1 MAATDE
7 DLEARVAAL
16 EKMIAERPTREEVEE
31 IVDNSREEIHNA
43 ATEAI
48 NSVVEASKQSI
59 NELQQSA
66 TDSVQQAVES
76 IKGVPEKLNSIQQA
90 VESVRG
96 VPEKLDN
103 LAEKVNRLLGAY
115 DLGKWVAAIVLGGLG
130 YGIYHIS
137 DKLSDIIMLLGK
149 LADG

>member
-16 EKMIAERPTREEVEE
+16 EKMVAERPTREEVEE
-31 IVDNSREEIHNA
+31 ILENSREGIHDA
-43 ATEAI
+43 AVEAI
-48 NSVVEASKQSI
+48 NSVVEASKKSI
-59 NELQQSA
+59 NELQQA
-66 TDSVQQAVES
+66 GIDGIQQVADSVS
-76 IKGVPEKLNSIQQA
+76 GI
-90 VESVRG
+90 
-96 VPEKLDN
+96 PEKLDG
-103 LAEKVNRLLGAY
+103 LSEKVNRLLGAY

-137 DKLSDIIMLLGK
+137 DKLSDIITLLAK

>member
-7 DLEARVAAL
+7 DLEVRVAAL

-31 IVDNSREEIHNA
+31 IVEHSREEIHNV

-48 NSVVEASKQSI
+48 NSVVEASKTSI
-59 NELQQSA
+59 NELQQA
-66 TDSVQQAVES
+66 GIDGVQQVADSVGG
-76 IKGVPEKLNSIQQA
+76 I
-90 VESVRG
+90 
-96 VPEKLDN
+96 PEKLDS
-103 LAEKVNRLLGAY
+103 LSEKVNRLLGAY
-115 DLGKWVAAIVLGGLG
+115 DLGKWIAAIVLGGIG

-137 DKLSDIIMLLGK
+137 DKLSDIIALLGK

>member
-16 EKMIAERPTREEVEE
+16 EKMVAERPTREEVEE
-31 IVDNSREEIHNA
+31 ILENSREGIHDA
-43 ATEAI
+43 AAEAI
-48 NSVVEASKQSI
+48 NSVVEASKKSI
-59 NELQQSA
+59 NELQQA
-66 TDSVQQAVES
+66 GIDGIQQVADSVS
-76 IKGVPEKLNSIQQA
+76 GI
-90 VESVRG
+90 
-96 VPEKLDN
+96 PEKLDG
-103 LAEKVNRLLGAY
+103 LSEKVNRLLGAY

-137 DKLSDIIMLLGK
+137 DKLSDIITLFAK

>member
-7 DLEARVAAL
+7 DLAARVAAL

-31 IVDNSREEIHNA
+31 IVEHSREEIHNA
-43 ATEAI
+43 AAEAI
-48 NSVVEASKQSI
+48 NSVVEASKKSI
-59 NELQQSA
+59 NELQQA
-66 TDSVQQAVES
+66 GVNGVQQVADSVVGIS
-76 IKGVPEKLNSIQQA
+76 
-90 VESVRG
+90 
-96 VPEKLDN
+96 EKLDS
-103 LAEKVNRLLGAY
+103 LSEKVNKLLGAY

-137 DKLSDIIMLLGK
+137 DKLSDIIALLGK